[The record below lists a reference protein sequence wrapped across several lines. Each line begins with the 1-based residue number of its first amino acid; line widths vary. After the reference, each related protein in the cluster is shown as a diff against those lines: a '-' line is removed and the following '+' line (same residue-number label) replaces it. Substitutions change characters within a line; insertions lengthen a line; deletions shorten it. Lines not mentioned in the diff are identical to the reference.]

1 LKGIAGKVSVLA
13 VNYNRAD
20 LIKETIF
27 SVLNQSYSNLEF
39 VIIDDGSEDDSVNV
53 INEIK
58 DNRIKC
64 YTISHIGHL
73 GKLRNLALSKITGE
87 YFVFIDTD
95 DLMKPD
101 FISKSIDII
110 NKNNADFS
118 ISGVEQFNN
127 KGFIKNLPVYKSSNF
142 YSQEFKFID
151 VLFNRLT
158 CCLPAIVFKNKILGN
173 DLKFNENM
181 TLPDHEFVT
190 FASYYFKGIVIDES
204 LISVRRHEK
213 NMTAI
218 EKVDSYFYFIET
230 VRKFYDIKAISTFQK
245 NKMLGLLHYLVGN
258 YYLNNSNKRLATLN
272 YKKSIVYYPF
282 EIKSYFKLAMT
293 WI

>member
-1 LKGIAGKVSVLA
+1 MKGLVEKVSVLA

-64 YTISHIGHL
+64 YSISHIGHL

-101 FISKSIDII
+101 FISKSIDVI

-118 ISGVEQFNN
+118 ICGVEQFNN

-142 YSQEFKFID
+142 
-151 VLFNRLT
+151 
-158 CCLPAIVFKNKILGN
+158 
-173 DLKFNENM
+173 
-181 TLPDHEFVT
+181 
-190 FASYYFKGIVIDES
+190 
-204 LISVRRHEK
+204 
-213 NMTAI
+213 
-218 EKVDSYFYFIET
+218 
-230 VRKFYDIKAISTFQK
+230 
-245 NKMLGLLHYLVGN
+245 
-258 YYLNNSNKRLATLN
+258 
-272 YKKSIVYYPF
+272 
-282 EIKSYFKLAMT
+282 
-293 WI
+293 